1 MELIDDLKSLGFR
14 HDTYMG
20 QQDLHEHLEWL
31 DKIGMKTHVL
41 ALLKKLNDLGA
52 VDEYTLKLNKNKV
65 KIKRFS
71 WEIMKQF
78 MVPVTYGIV
87 VNFLISFAF
96 GFDAIVFVLG
106 GTVVFMSQLL
116 YTLWKILKT
125 EEIIEVYLKC

>member
-1 MELIDDLKSLGFR
+1 MEWKKVDGKTKELILYLKYNKPYSKSQLAKDLNTGRPYLYR
-14 HDTYMG
+14 M
-20 QQDLHEHLEWL
+20 
-31 DKIGMKTHVL
+31 
-41 ALLKKLNDLGA
+41 LKKLNDLGA